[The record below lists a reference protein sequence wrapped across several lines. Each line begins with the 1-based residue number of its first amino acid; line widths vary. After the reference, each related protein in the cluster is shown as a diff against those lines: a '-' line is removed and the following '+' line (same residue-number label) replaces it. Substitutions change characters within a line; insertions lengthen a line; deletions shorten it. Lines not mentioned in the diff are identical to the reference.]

1 MLSRVPVT
9 SLRTVRSTCKKW
21 NIISKDESFT
31 KKHVG
36 QANAAAR
43 ESEFQVVMMTEYKV
57 YLMSVNLHGIQNNVD
72 PSIEFK
78 CKLISLDDSDRIGI
92 SQVHICHGLFLCIT
106 NEKNYKLVVWNPYR
120 GQTKCIEHRIS
131 YKRWNS
137 YALRYEMKNNSCLRH
152 KILKIVVTSLVDFH
166 PVYETEIYNFH
177 SDSWKNIVDS
187 TPEGDMQY
195 FKQGVSLK
203 GNTYWFARKYVIYEG
218 GQEARVSFL
227 ICFDFTTER
236 FGPRLT
242 LPFDYSTK
250 ESVSLSSAREEQLVL
265 LYQPW
270 FTMRMEIWVS
280 NKIELNAVSWIKF
293 LEVNMITFPHY
304 RFSLHHVSF
313 FIDKKNKVVVVLDK
327 DKETRS
333 CNLGYFIGE
342 DGYFK
347 EVELGGSRDRNGYP
361 FVFSYVPSSVQ
372 F

>member
-1 MLSRVPVT
+1 M
-9 SLRTVRSTCKKW
+9 
-21 NIISKDESFT
+21 
-31 KKHVG
+31 
-36 QANAAAR
+36 
-43 ESEFQVVMMTEYKV
+43 
-57 YLMSVNLHGIQNNVD
+57 
-72 PSIEFK
+72 
-78 CKLISLDDSDRIGI
+78 
-92 SQVHICHGLFLCIT
+92 
-106 NEKNYKLVVWNPYR
+106 
-120 GQTKCIEHRIS
+120 
-131 YKRWNS
+131 
-137 YALRYEMKNNSCLRH
+137 
-152 KILKIVVTSLVDFH
+152 
-166 PVYETEIYNFH
+166 
-177 SDSWKNIVDS
+177 
-187 TPEGDMQY
+187 
-195 FKQGVSLK
+195 SLK
-203 GNTYWFARKYVIYEG
+203 GNTYWFAREINIRGE
-218 GQEARVSFL
+218 RIDDPPDFL

-313 FIDKKNKVVVVLDK
+313 FIDKKNKGVVVLDK

>member
-1 MLSRVPVT
+1 MAISDLPRDLVEEVLSRVPVT

-78 CKLISLDDSDRIGI
+78 CKLISLDDSDRI
-92 SQVHICHGLFLCIT
+92 
-106 NEKNYKLVVWNPYR
+106 
-120 GQTKCIEHRIS
+120 
-131 YKRWNS
+131 
-137 YALRYEMKNNSCLRH
+137 
-152 KILKIVVTSLVDFH
+152 VDFH

-218 GQEARVSFL
+218 GQEAWVSFL

-265 LYQPW
+265 LYHPW

-304 RFSLHHVSF
+304 RFSFHHVSF

-333 CNLGYFIGE
+333 RNLGYFIGE

-347 EVELGGSRDRNGYP
+347 KVELGGSRDRNGYP

>member
-1 MLSRVPVT
+1 MAISDLPRDLVEEVLSRVPVT

-43 ESEFQVVMMTEYKV
+43 ESEFQVVIMTEYKV

-92 SQVHICHGLFLCIT
+92 SQVHICHG
-106 NEKNYKLVVWNPYR
+106 
-120 GQTKCIEHRIS
+120 
-131 YKRWNS
+131 
-137 YALRYEMKNNSCLRH
+137 
-152 KILKIVVTSLVDFH
+152 
-166 PVYETEIYNFH
+166 
-177 SDSWKNIVDS
+177 
-187 TPEGDMQY
+187 DMQY

-218 GQEARVSFL
+218 GQEAWVSFL

-250 ESVSLSSAREEQLVL
+250 ESVSLLSAREEQLVL
-265 LYQPW
+265 LYHPW
-270 FTMRMEIWVS
+270 FTMMMEIWVS

-304 RFSLHHVSF
+304 RFSFHHVSF

-333 CNLGYFIGE
+333 RNLGYFIGD